1 MGSSELRIGQV
12 AALSGV
18 SLDTLRY
25 YERRQLL
32 PRARRTQGGF
42 RLFTLETVE
51 RVAFIKHAQELGFS
65 LDEIAQLL
73 LPGHA
78 TQCRSVRDLLSVK
91 VAEIDKRIKSMRRFR
106 RMLSAH
112 LKECER
118 ALSEQGQEAECP
130 VVTIRHEPAN

>member
-1 MGSSELRIGQV
+1 MGPSELRIGQL
-12 AALSGV
+12 ATLTGV
-18 SLDTLRY
+18 SLDALRY

-42 RLFTLETVE
+42 RLFSSETVE
-51 RVAFIKHAQELGFS
+51 RIAFIKHAQELGFS

-73 LPGHA
+73 SPGNV

-91 VAEIDKRIKSMRRFR
+91 LAEIDKRIKSMRRFR

-118 ALSEQGQEAECP
+118 ALSEKGQEAECP
-130 VVTIRHEPAN
+130 VVTIKHQPRY